1 MERRNEKGTAI
12 VNDLNPENAEAY
24 VDKLLDLVRPEHL
37 IGDPDVC
44 TDFNQTLNSFKQ
56 DITDQLSRFKAGV
69 MIEKIDQG
77 IATKHYAAV
86 MEAVK
91 ADAVTDEV
99 IESIRRVPVGL
110 SPVQKNIDALREE
123 ALAAQ
128 HNARTN
134 TDKALRP
141 QLKDHAEVM
150 AKIVTSYGADTAV
163 VKAGLKVMNG
173 EQYVLQKLAETD
185 RQLPRNDD
193 ARRDIAGIVRDAYG
207 EQYSL
212 REVRP
217 LVEKARV
224 VIATV
229 ATAAALSSMPNI
241 AAAASEKVAAEV
253 LPGNP
258 STDKAIKDINKKVS
272 MNIVNKT
279 NATLVKNE
287 VKQLNNTSPETATK
301 DKVVTQQAPEKSG
314 VVVQDNPVAE
324 KEKASSSKLVFKI
337 PGATKP
343 GISEDVANDDV
354 QSEVAVDDET
364 KPTSPNVTPVDPNEK
379 ASADSGVAEPV
390 AASPNEIALNENSG
404 QVPIIE
410 VATRLQNS
418 PDKITSKPI
427 GAEIE
432 AIDDDSIIKFK
443 IPRERNT
450 NDIIEDQIIIK
461 DGAPR
466 PSFSIT
472 KKKKNPGVQPDQMP
486 EGFKIAP
493 IPVVPAP
500 EAAPATPTPE
510 QPPTPASDYTQAAQ
524 KMAERGG
531 VWERRG
537 IAMKFL
543 IEDPEL
549 AYTPSQAAGIVGN
562 LLGESGPEMH
572 PGQSQIG
579 GPAFGIVQW
588 EGGRLLD
595 LGAFAG
601 KDQADFMTQLRFL
614 KYEFLGKERT
624 AFNAIK
630 ATTNRKDAAIV
641 TRKMYERPSVHRDE
655 ERIAYANVVGDAF
668 NKEYQAILSSRIP
681 AAPEA
686 QPNGI
691 LAGWPSTGE
700 AAMEL
705 FNQCDPSWGEIKT
718 PNGTRAC
725 DVSCGPTSVAMAVN
739 ALTDREVNPGEV
751 IRFTNKNKMW
761 LAGDAG
767 TSFDGVIN
775 LGKNFGINGYQM
787 QNFKDIN
794 AYKEVLQNGGMILVA
809 GSGPVPFV
817 AAPKAHFV
825 LIRGMTTDGKFL
837 VADPYPKTADTN
849 TKSWDANQIINGTFG
864 AVVFTK

>member
-1 MERRNEKGTAI
+1 
-12 VNDLNPENAEAY
+12 
-24 VDKLLDLVRPEHL
+24 
-37 IGDPDVC
+37 
-44 TDFNQTLNSFKQ
+44 
-56 DITDQLSRFKAGV
+56 
-69 MIEKIDQG
+69 
-77 IATKHYAAV
+77 
-86 MEAVK
+86 
-91 ADAVTDEV
+91 
-99 IESIRRVPVGL
+99 
-110 SPVQKNIDALREE
+110 
-123 ALAAQ
+123 
-128 HNARTN
+128 
-134 TDKALRP
+134 
-141 QLKDHAEVM
+141 
-150 AKIVTSYGADTAV
+150 
-163 VKAGLKVMNG
+163 
-173 EQYVLQKLAETD
+173 
-185 RQLPRNDD
+185 
-193 ARRDIAGIVRDAYG
+193 
-207 EQYSL
+207 
-212 REVRP
+212 
-217 LVEKARV
+217 
-224 VIATV
+224 
-229 ATAAALSSMPNI
+229 
-241 AAAASEKVAAEV
+241 
-253 LPGNP
+253 
-258 STDKAIKDINKKVS
+258 
-272 MNIVNKT
+272 
-279 NATLVKNE
+279 
-287 VKQLNNTSPETATK
+287 NNTSRETTTNDEVAA
-301 DKVVTQQAPEKSG
+301 QQAPEKS
-314 VVVQDNPVAE
+314 VVAVRNTPMVE

-337 PGATKP
+337 PKATKSDISAGATDDLKNEVTVDDEAKPASLNVTPVSPSERSAAGGATKP
-343 GISEDVANDDV
+343 VFA
-354 QSEVAVDDET
+354 A
-364 KPTSPNVTPVDPNEK
+364 PNET
-379 ASADSGVAEPV
+379 
-390 AASPNEIALNENSG
+390 ALNENNE
-404 QVPIIE
+404 QMPIAG
-410 VATRLQNS
+410 VTTRLRNN
-418 PDKITSKPI
+418 PDDIEKKPI
-427 GAEIE
+427 VAEIE

-443 IPRERNT
+443 IPRERST
-450 NDIIEDQIIIK
+450 NDIIEDQITIK
-461 DGAPR
+461 DETHR

-472 KKKKNPGVQPDQMP
+472 KEKKNPGVQADQMP

-493 IPVVPAP
+493 IPVVPTP

-510 QPPTPASDYTQAAQ
+510 KAEQAPVPASDFTQAAQ

-543 IEDPEL
+543 IEDPDL

-601 KDQADFMTQLRFL
+601 KDQADFMTQLRFM
-614 KYEFLGKERT
+614 KHEFLGKERT

-630 ATTNRKDAAIV
+630 ATANRKDAAIV

-655 ERIAYANVVGDAF
+655 ERAAYADAVGDAF
-668 NKEYQAILSSRIP
+668 NKEYQAILASRIP

-686 QPNGI
+686 QTDGI

-700 AAMEL
+700 EAMEL

-725 DVSCGPTSVAMAVN
+725 NVSCGPTSVAMAVN

-751 IRFTNKNKMW
+751 IGFTNKNKMW
-761 LAGDAG
+761 LAGDKG

-817 AAPKAHFV
+817 AAPQAHFV
-825 LIRGMTTDGKFL
+825 LIRAVTTDGKFL